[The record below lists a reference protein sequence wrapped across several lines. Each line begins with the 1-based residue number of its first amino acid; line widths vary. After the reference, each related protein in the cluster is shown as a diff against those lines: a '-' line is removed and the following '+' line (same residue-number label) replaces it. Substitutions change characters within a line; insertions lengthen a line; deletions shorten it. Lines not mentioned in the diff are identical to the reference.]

1 MKNLVGKLL
10 ERRIPQFLV
19 VYLGVAW
26 GIMQFTQ
33 LIVDVFLF
41 SPHWTK
47 IAIFATFM
55 LWPSY
60 LLVVYRHGRP
70 GTDAWG
76 LPEKIGIPANLLL
89 AFAVL
94 FFTFRTEDLGPA
106 TTSVTVATKP
116 APSWSVKSQS
126 RSFASAPCSST
137 STPMRSRTRISG

>member
-1 MKNLVGKLL
+1 MKDLVGKLL
-10 ERRIPQFLV
+10 ERRSPQYLV
-19 VYLGVAW
+19 AYVGVAW

-33 LIVDVFLF
+33 MIVDVFLF

-70 GTDAWG
+70 GTDSWG

-94 FFTFRTEDLGPA
+94 YFTVRSRGPA
-106 TTSVTVATKP
+106 AAT
-116 APSWSVKSQS
+116 AW
-126 RSFASAPCSST
+126 
-137 STPMRSRTRISG
+137 